1 MRQRL
6 FRFQEIERARTKLEL
21 DGFPRLQM
29 SLLVMLTGLAGFL
42 ASYCLLQWGVDQMW
56 LRYLEATG
64 IAYLTFLFL
73 LWLWLRT
80 SASDYVDAPDIS
92 GVLPRGGSGNAESVS
107 FAGSGGQFDGGG
119 ASGHFD
125 SALSGDAFAPANS
138 PVGEALGAAAQA
150 EEFSVPLIV
159 LVLIGAACLSSFFVI
174 YSAPVLFAE
183 LLVDGVLAAS
193 LYKRMRGLESRHWL
207 STAVQRTFLPF
218 ALTGLFAAAAGWA
231 MTLYVPHARSLG
243 AVLLH
248 AGFGG

>member
-6 FRFQEIERARTKLEL
+6 FRFQEIERARARLEW

-29 SLLVMLTGLAGFL
+29 TFLVMLTGLAGFL
-42 ASYCLLQWGVDQMW
+42 ASYCLLQWGVGQMW
-56 LRYLEATG
+56 LRYLEATA
-64 IAYLTFLFL
+64 IAYLVFLFL

-92 GVLPRGGSGNAESVS
+92 GLLPRNGSGSAEPLSY
-107 FAGSGGQFDGGG
+107 AGGGGQFDGGG
-119 ASGHFD
+119 ASGNFVGSFD
-125 SALSGDAFAPANS
+125 SASTCDALLPSGS
-138 PVGEALGAAAQA
+138 PVGDALDAAAQA
-150 EEFSVPLIV
+150 EEFSIPLIV

-231 MTLYVPHARSLG
+231 MAL
-243 AVLLH
+243 
-248 AGFGG
+248 